1 MDKQKNNYTGRFGD
15 AEKRAKEET
24 VRRAHIPQ
32 ERRPSGF
39 AAAGQAPKRS
49 AVKSVEPRQ
58 PEKKKKQKAKKE
70 KAEKTKRTE
79 KKFSWMK
86 LLTGVLIVIL
96 IALILIVIFGD
107 RGTYHQMPTIT
118 RQEEQGSFAPEETP
132 LPGVEEA
139 IQ

>member
-24 VRRAHIPQ
+24 IRRAHTPQ

-39 AAAGQAPKRS
+39 ASAGQAPKRS
-49 AVKSVEPRQ
+49 AAKVAEAKQ
-58 PEKKKKQKAKKE
+58 PEKKKKQKVKK
-70 KAEKTKRTE
+70 EKTKRTE

-86 LLTGVLIVIL
+86 LLTGALIVIL